1 MGLLLLQLFT
11 WSQSGDCVRG
21 EGDGDG
27 AGSDCVD
34 IGIRTR
40 PWAEWE
46 SEAYRGFPL
55 VNNLRLF
62 NVNNNCRIVSKQHAD
77 ISRVD

>member
-1 MGLLLLQLFT
+1 MGLLLLQLFR
-11 WSQSGDCVRG
+11 WSQSGDCAGG
-21 EGDGDG
+21 EGGGDG

-34 IGIRTR
+34 IGMRTR
-40 PWAEWE
+40 PWTEWE

-77 ISRVD
+77 ISRVN